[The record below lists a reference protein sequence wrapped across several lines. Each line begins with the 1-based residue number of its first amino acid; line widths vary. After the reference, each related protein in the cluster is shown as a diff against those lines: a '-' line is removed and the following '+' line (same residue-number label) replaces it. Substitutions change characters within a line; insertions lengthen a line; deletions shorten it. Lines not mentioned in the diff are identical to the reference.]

1 MRLASKPMTEGDSQK
16 PKDFAERLRALRG
29 ATQGEADDVGRGRG
43 TPQTPA
49 GWVFR
54 LSVELVAGL
63 VVGGGIGWLLDRWLG
78 TRPAMLLIF
87 FALGAAAGMLNVIRA
102 AKQMNRDLSGSDRK

>member
-1 MRLASKPMTEGDSQK
+1 MTEGDPQK
-16 PKDFAERLRALRG
+16 PKNFAERLRELRG
-29 ATQGEADDVGRGRG
+29 ATQGETGGDGKGRG

-54 LSVELVAGL
+54 LSIELVAGL
-63 VVGGGIGWLLDRWLG
+63 VVGGGIGWFLDRWLG
-78 TRPAMLLIF
+78 TKPIMLLIF

-102 AKQMNRDLSGSDRK
+102 AKEMNRDLGGGSDGK

>member
-1 MRLASKPMTEGDSQK
+1 MTEDDSQK

-29 ATQGEADDVGRGRG
+29 ATQGETDSVGRGRG

-63 VVGGGIGWLLDRWLG
+63 VVGGGIGWFLDRWLD
-78 TRPAMLLIF
+78 TKPAMLLIF

-102 AKQMNRDLSGSDRK
+102 AKEMNRDLGGSDGK

>member
-1 MRLASKPMTEGDSQK
+1 MTEGNSQK

-29 ATQGEADDVGRGRG
+29 AAKGEADGVGRGRG

-54 LSVELVAGL
+54 LSIELVAGL
-63 VVGGGIGWLLDRWLG
+63 VVGGGIGWFLDRWLG

-102 AKQMNRDLSGSDRK
+102 AKEMNRDLGGSDRK

>member
-1 MRLASKPMTEGDSQK
+1 MTEDDSQK

-29 ATQGEADDVGRGRG
+29 ATQGETDGVGGRRG

-63 VVGGGIGWLLDRWLG
+63 VVGGGIGWFLDRWLD
-78 TRPAMLLIF
+78 TKPVMLLIF

-102 AKQMNRDLSGSDRK
+102 AKEMNRDVGGSDGK